1 MVVYLSRTASVSVT
15 HPEWIT
21 SGQKPNREGVPINA
35 RLGMVSVL
43 QWPGR
48 QIKQSKAIQT
58 NRLTPS
64 TCLMYIIL
72 MQALVIVVKE
82 NLTRQLN
89 DGCLRYPGASPIGR
103 LLAANS
109 INQVE
114 SAWLVYLGNPTL
126 NLREGVTVVNWGQ
139 LAVAD
144 HPWRQLNLR
153 IVWEHLKFWRMDI
166 TWFCWPR

>member
-1 MVVYLSRTASVSVT
+1 MKMVVYLSRTASVSVT

-43 QWPGR
+43 QWPGS
-48 QIKQSKAIQT
+48 QIKQSKAIQI
-58 NRLTPS
+58 NRLSPS

-82 NLTRQLN
+82 NLTRQLKN
-89 DGCLRYPGASPIGR
+89 GCLRYPGASAIGR

-109 INQVE
+109 VNQVE
-114 SAWLVYLGNPTL
+114 SA
-126 NLREGVTVVNWGQ
+126 
-139 LAVAD
+139 
-144 HPWRQLNLR
+144 
-153 IVWEHLKFWRMDI
+153 
-166 TWFCWPR
+166 